1 MKRTTRL
8 AALLVCLALLA
19 AACGGDDS
27 SDDGAPTTT
36 KAGDTTATTQGGAA
50 TTLTPQKGGSITMGT
65 FAEAPGIDPIN
76 TSGAGTTYGNEAYAL
91 YDRMVNWD
99 PVEKKYTGKTVESFS
114 NNADFTEWTFKIR
127 PNIKFGDGTAYDAA
141 AVKFNFDRQKTSNA
155 ILRGVL
161 AAMKEVTVVD
171 ALTVK
176 VTLTD
181 SWPGFITLVAN
192 ALGFIA
198 SPAAVQKGGTT
209 FATNPVGAGAG
220 PFEFVSLKPKEALT
234 LKKNPNYW
242 GGEVFLDEL
251 KFVFIAG
258 AQASY
263 DAMKSGT
270 LDMAFLREPLV
281 VADVKKA
288 GIKGVTNVMSGGEM
302 LLINHG
308 AEVTCTGGKPEPL
321 CVGQADGAKVASKV
335 PGASKTVRLALQ
347 AALDVKT
354 IDTRANQGTGK
365 LATGMLD
372 SSFPWDP
379 KVAAPTANADQAKR
393 LVQQAKSEGWDG
405 KIKLSC
411 TNTPSRQGT
420 ALATQALLNAAGIE
434 VDMGRSNLDVNQVI
448 ADVITNKNYELAC
461 WGIATPPDDWAYTQL
476 ESFLRSTSGS
486 NRAGYKSPAM
496 DAALDELRKAGTD
509 AAKTTAYGKIAKLFF
524 DDAVSIPT
532 THAEEYLAYSARV
545 QNVVA
550 SSFTTAQWEKIW
562 VNKK

>member
-1 MKRTTRL
+1 MKRRTRF
-8 AALLVCLALLA
+8 AALLICLGLVA

-27 SDDGAPTTT
+27 SGDSTTTT
-36 KAGDTTATTQGGAA
+36 KAGGTTATTVDAA
-50 TTLTPQKGGSITMGT
+50 TTTLAPQKGGSISIGT
-65 FAEAPGIDPIN
+65 FAEAPGVDPIT
-76 TSGAGTTYGNEAYAL
+76 TSGAGTTYGNEAYAI

-99 PVEKKYTGKTVESFS
+99 PVAKKYTGKTAESFS
-114 NNADFTEWTFKIR
+114 NNADFTEWTFKLR

-141 AVKFNFDRQKTSNA
+141 AVKFNFDRQKTSNT

-161 AAMKEVTVVD
+161 AFMKEVTVVD
-171 ALTVK
+171 PLTVK
-176 VTLTD
+176 VTLTT

-192 ALGFIA
+192 ALGMIA
-198 SPAAVQKGGTT
+198 SPTAVQKGGTS

-258 AQASY
+258 AQATY

-270 LDMAFLREPLV
+270 LDFGFLREPLV
-281 VADVKKA
+281 VADAKKA
-288 GIKGVTNVMSGGEM
+288 GIKGITTVMSAGEM

-308 AEVTCTGGKPEPL
+308 AEVTCAGGKPEPL
-321 CVGQADGAKVASKV
+321 CVGQADGAKIASKV

-347 AALDVKT
+347 AALDIKT
-354 IDTRANQGTGK
+354 IDTRANQGTGR
-365 LATGMLD
+365 LATGLLD
-372 SSFPWDP
+372 STFAWDP
-379 KVAAPTANADQAKR
+379 KVNAPAPNADQAKK
-393 LVQQAKSEGWDG
+393 LVAQAKSEGWDG

-411 TNTPSRQGT
+411 TNTPARQGV
-420 ALATQALLNAAGIE
+420 ALATQAMLNAAGIE
-434 VDMGRSNLDVNQVI
+434 VEMSRSNLDVNQVI
-448 ADVITNKNYELAC
+448 ADVITNKNFELAC
-461 WGIATPPDDWAYTQL
+461 WGVATPPDDWAYTQL

-486 NRAGYKSPAM
+486 NRAGYKSSAM
-496 DAALDELRKAGTD
+496 DAALDELRQAPTD

-524 DDAVSIPT
+524 DDVVAVPT
-532 THAEEYLAYSARV
+532 AHAEEYFAYSARV

-550 SSFTTAQWEKIW
+550 SSFTTVQWEKVW
-562 VNKK
+562 VTKK